1 MDAALSNKHRN
12 FKGQLPDE
20 TIVCFTRKHSIQ
32 VVPYIVAAFIVSMV
46 SIALPFAVSQQP
58 LIDALGQSG
67 FFTLGSIVIFALT
80 YATHFL
86 FTKIFNYYLRIFLVT
101 NQRIIDL
108 HKTLF
113 ITDQRLTV
121 MLSEIQD
128 VSMDK
133 VGIIPTLLNYG
144 TLNIVVSGT
153 SQTKSIHRI
162 PNPDYHFRKI
172 VQARQEYMN
181 RIARLQGAQSA
192 QPEHAQEQWGSVA
205 GLDGSSGAVPM
216 RSIFRPLPV
225 ESVASDAV
233 LPLQ

>member
-1 MDAALSNKHRN
+1 MDSTHTNKHRN

-20 TIVCFTRKHSIQ
+20 TIVCFTRKHSVQ
-32 VVPYIVAAFIVSMV
+32 VIPYIFAALIVSV
-46 SIALPFAVSQQP
+46 VTLFLPFIIDQKS
-58 LIDALGQSG
+58 LIAALGQGG
-67 FFTLGSIVIFALT
+67 FFVLGSMVIFAFT

-133 VGIIPTLLNYG
+133 IGIMQTIFNYG

-153 SQTKSIHRI
+153 AQTKSIHRI

-181 RIARLQGAQSA
+181 RIVLLQGQKYNEPS
-192 QPEHAQEQWGSVA
+192 PPHEQWGSVTPQTQA
-205 GLDGSSGAVPM
+205 QDAVAM

-225 ESVASDAV
+225 ESPAVDAL